1 MAIELV
7 REPLR
12 IKRVV
17 GEESLQ
23 FSVQGDLI
31 IPDIKADLLGVLS
44 IDSDIVVN
52 EREVLT
58 DKVLLGGVV
67 NFNIIYLAKDEE
79 RPIRSLSAS
88 VPFKEPLDV
97 DGARPGMMIEIEGVI
112 LNSEYEILNERKIV
126 VEAIAQL
133 GTVVSERAEAGI
145 IVDTMDEDN
154 IQKLKEEF
162 EAYQFIGECND
173 RFAIKEEVDLP
184 EDMPAAFEIL
194 STNAN
199 VSRDI
204 KLSDN
209 KVIIKGEINLRTLY
223 SGNDE
228 DRNIET
234 VEYTFPFTQ
243 FVDIPGV
250 DENSF
255 CDVDASV
262 GEISVIPEEDTEGE
276 LRILKYKASVELNA
290 RAFLKEQKQMIVD
303 MYSPEY
309 MIDIGHQELYANQM
323 INQAENELILKDEI
337 QLPEKSEVK
346 KIYNIASKPVVVDV
360 KVQGGRVIINGAVE
374 VKLIYSSGESNVPSS
389 YKHEIPFMNT
399 IDIKEAEPGM
409 MYKANA
415 ESVSCSYNL
424 GTDGDLDIKIILKTQ
439 IKLYKNTKLKII
451 DKAEQIMP
459 DEQAM
464 KQQPSIIVYFV
475 QLGDVLWKIGK
486 KFNVSLEDLIQ
497 INNLTN
503 PDQLAV
509 GQVILIPKKQ
519 MKKVYI
525 KK

>member
-12 IKRVV
+12 IKRII

-31 IPDIKADLLGVLS
+31 IPDVKADLMGVLS
-44 IDSDIVVN
+44 IDSNIVVN

-58 DKVLLGGVV
+58 DKVLLGGMV

-79 RPIRSLSAS
+79 RPIRSLNAS

-97 DGARPGMMIEIEGVI
+97 DGARSGMMIEVEGTV

-133 GTVVSERAEAGI
+133 GVVISERVEAGI

-154 IQKLKEEF
+154 IQKLREEF
-162 EAYQFIGECND
+162 EVCQFIGESFD

-184 EDMPAAFEIL
+184 ENMPPVFEIL

-199 VSRDI
+199 VSKDI

-209 KVIIKGEINLRTLY
+209 KVIVKGEINLKTLY

-243 FVDIPGV
+243 FMDIPGI
-250 DENSF
+250 DENTF
-255 CDVDASV
+255 CDVDAFV
-262 GEISVIPEEDTEGE
+262 GEISAIPEEDTEGE
-276 LRILKYKASVELNA
+276 LRILRFKASVELNA
-290 RAFLKEQKQMIVD
+290 RAFLKEQKQVIVD

-309 MIDIGHQELYANQM
+309 IIDMGYEELHANQM
-323 INQAENELILKDEI
+323 VCEAENELLLKDEA

-346 KIYNIASKPVVVDV
+346 KIHSMSCKPVVVDV
-360 KVQGGRVIINGAVE
+360 KVQEGKTIVNGAVE
-374 VKLIYSSGESNVPSS
+374 VKFIYSSGEAEIPSS
-389 YKHEIPFMNT
+389 YKYEIPFMNT

-409 MYKANA
+409 MYKVNT
-415 ESVSCSYNL
+415 EPVSCSCNL
-424 GTDGDLDIKIILKTQ
+424 EPDGELDIKINLKTR

-451 DKAEQIMP
+451 DKAEQVAT
-459 DEQAM
+459 DEQTM
-464 KQQPSIIVYFV
+464 MQKPSIIVYFV
-475 QLGDVLWKIGK
+475 QPDDNLWIIGK
-486 KFNVSLEDLIQ
+486 KFNVSMDELIKT
-497 INNLTN
+497 NNLTN
-503 PDQLAV
+503 PNQLAV
-509 GQVILIPKKQ
+509 GQLILIPKKQ
-519 MKKVYI
+519 MRKVYL